1 MVTRRVCRFGSRGG
15 WGWCAGLLFGAC
27 GVMVAMAA
35 HADEATLPVE
45 ALAPGAFHVPGHQA
59 AWGPDFHGHVANLG
73 FVIGSRCVAVIDSGG
88 SATVGRALLA
98 TVRQHSALPICY
110 VINTHPHP
118 DHVLGN
124 LAFSQAHTAEAN
136 TAANADPAPPVFVG
150 HARLRASLAAR
161 APFYLNALRRDFD
174 AADHTPS
181 VPLPT
186 LAVTDRTE
194 LDLGGRVLELRA
206 WPTAHTDSDL
216 TVRDRTSGTL
226 WLGDLVF
233 VGHLPVLDG
242 NLKGWLAVLQGLKRE
257 AAQRLVPGHGAVL
270 APGPA
275 AFDATESYL
284 TQLQSDVGSAL
295 DEGLTLSQT
304 VARLGTPPE
313 SRMAGWLLVDAFHR
327 RNVTTAY
334 AELEWSK

>member
-1 MVTRRVCRFGSRGG
+1 MDPTRVGRDGSRGG
-15 WGWCAGLLFGAC
+15 WAGGPAARRVGA
-27 GVMVAMAA
+27 VIVAAVTA
-35 HADEATLPVE
+35 ITQPARADDTTLPTE
-45 ALAPGAFHVPGHQA
+45 TLAPNVFHVPGHQA
-59 AWGPDFHGHVANLG
+59 AWGRDFHGHVANLA
-73 FVIGSRCVAVIDSGG
+73 FVIGSRCIAVIDSGG

-98 TVRQHSALPICY
+98 SVRQRSALPICY

-124 LAFSQAHTAEAN
+124 LAFVEAN
-136 TAANADPAPPVFVG
+136 AAADGATAAPVFVG

-174 AADHTPS
+174 VADHTPS

-186 LAVTDRTE
+186 LAVTDRMA
-194 LDLGGRVLELRA
+194 LDLGGRVLDLRA

-216 TVRDRTSGTL
+216 TVHDRTSGTL
-226 WLGDLVF
+226 WLGDLLF

-257 AAQRLVPGHGAVL
+257 AAQRLVPGHGAVQ
-270 APGPA
+270 APGPE
-275 AFDATESYL
+275 AFDATERYL
-284 TQLQSDVGSAL
+284 TQLQSDVGTAI

-313 SRMAGWLLVDAFHR
+313 TRMAGWLLVDAFHR
-327 RNVTTAY
+327 RNVTAAY
-334 AELEWSK
+334 AELEWAK

>member
-1 MVTRRVCRFGSRGG
+1 
-15 WGWCAGLLFGAC
+15 
-27 GVMVAMAA
+27 VMVAAA
-35 HADEATLPVE
+35 HAGEATLPVE
-45 ALAPGAFHVPGHQA
+45 ALAPGVFHVSGHQA
-59 AWGPDFHGHVANLG
+59 AWGPEFHGHVANLG
-73 FVIGSRCVAVIDSGG
+73 FVIGSRCIAVIDSGG

-98 TVRQHSALPICY
+98 TLRQHSTRPICY

-124 LAFSQAHTAEAN
+124 LAFVEAN
-136 TAANADPAPPVFVG
+136 ASADGDKAPPVFVG

-161 APFYLNALRRDFD
+161 APFYLNALRRDFEAVD
-174 AADHTPS
+174 QTPS

-186 LAVTDRTE
+186 LAVTDRLE
-194 LDLGGRVLELRA
+194 LDLGDRVLELRA

-216 TVRDRTSGTL
+216 TVRDRTSATL

-275 AFDATESYL
+275 AFDATERYL
-284 TQLQSDVGSAL
+284 TQLQSDVGAAL

-304 VARLGTPPE
+304 VARLGSPPE

-327 RNVTTAY
+327 RNVTAAY

>member
-1 MVTRRVCRFGSRGG
+1 
-15 WGWCAGLLFGAC
+15 
-27 GVMVAMAA
+27 
-35 HADEATLPVE
+35 
-45 ALAPGAFHVPGHQA
+45 
-59 AWGPDFHGHVANLG
+59 VANLA
-73 FVIGSRCVAVIDSGG
+73 FVIGSRCIAVIDSGG

-98 TVRQHSALPICY
+98 SVRQRSALPICY

-124 LAFSQAHTAEAN
+124 LAFVEAN
-136 TAANADPAPPVFVG
+136 AAAGGDAAAPVFVG

-186 LAVTDRTE
+186 LAVTDRME

-233 VGHLPVLDG
+233 VEHLPVLDG

-257 AAQRLVPGHGAVL
+257 TTLRLVPGHGAVL

-275 AFDATESYL
+275 AFEATERYL
-284 TQLQSDVGSAL
+284 MQLQSDVGAAI
-295 DEGLTLSQT
+295 DEGLTLSQA
-304 VARLGTPPE
+304 VARLGTPTE
-313 SRMAGWLLVDAFHR
+313 SRSAGWLLVDAFHR
-327 RNVTTAY
+327 RNVTAAY